1 MPKHDGKKA
10 PKGSHVMPDGSVMKD
25 SDMDDK
31 PMKKTTA
38 KAKPPPKAKGTRK
51 PSSWNQ
57 HVSKVYQAGKKKN
70 GDYKYSQ
77 AMKDAKKT
85 YKPATK

>member
-1 MPKHDGKKA
+1 M
-10 PKGSHVMPDGSVMKD
+10 MPDGSIMKD

-38 KAKPPPKAKGTRK
+38 KAKGTRK

-70 GDYKYSQ
+70 ADYKYSQ

-85 YKPATK
+85 YKPAKK